1 MKNVQIPYE
10 LFFKI
15 VKYHLLDMYDESEEI
30 KKGLE
35 NKIDMMAR
43 HDIYTK
49 AKTAATEDERE
60 KSRKEYLDMIG
71 MHSDFRW

>member
-1 MKNVQIPYE
+1 
-10 LFFKI
+10 
-15 VKYHLLDMYDESEEI
+15 MYDESEEI

-49 AKTAATEDERE
+49 FKTASTEDERE

>member
-15 VKYHLLDMYDESEEI
+15 IKYHLLDMYDESEEI
-30 KKGLE
+30 KKG
-35 NKIDMMAR
+35 
-43 HDIYTK
+43 
-49 AKTAATEDERE
+49 EDERE

>member
-49 AKTAATEDERE
+49 SKTVSTEDERE

>member
-15 VKYHLLDMYDESEEI
+15 IKYHLLDMYDESEEI

-49 AKTAATEDERE
+49 SKTTSTEDERE